1 MQETGNECS
10 SPGGALKY
18 IGLIV
23 RLLRHNTSIQQRFQ
37 EMYALHQK
45 EAAFFTASRCMQITQ
60 LTDAWVCRTG
70 NNRHRMNCLRNSL
83 QCRFDQRAESIL
95 ILHSHFSENFAVYS
109 DIGSMNSVHQLT
121 VAHAVHT
128 CRSINARNPEAAH
141 IPFAI
146 TAVTVHIGH

>member
-1 MQETGNECS
+1 
-10 SPGGALKY
+10 
-18 IGLIV
+18 
-23 RLLRHNTSIQQRFQ
+23 
-37 EMYALHQK
+37 MYALHQK

-60 LTDAWVCRTG
+60 LADAWIRRAGDNC
-70 NNRHRMNCLRNSL
+70 HRGWIASNTKCVGARFIAPVWGGGASPPTHRLWNCL
-83 QCRFDQRAESIL
+83 QCSFDQCAEGIL
-95 ILHSHFSENFAVYS
+95 IMYSHLSENLAVYT